1 MDAERIMTHEH
12 RTEPRTKPTE
22 DEALAAVRTLI
33 EWAGDDPDREGL
45 LDTPRRV
52 IKAYRELF
60 SGYEADPRDYLER
73 TFEEVGGYDELVLL
87 RGIRVV
93 SFCEH
98 HMLPFL
104 GTAHVG
110 YLPNDRV
117 VGISKLARV
126 VHGFARRLQ
135 IQEKLT
141 AEIAEAIQDILKP
154 KGVGVVIV
162 SEHSCMTMRGVNT
175 PGSRLTTSS
184 LLGAVRDDP
193 RTRQEFFDLVRN
205 GD

>member
-1 MDAERIMTHEH
+1 MADQPRRKA
-12 RTEPRTKPTE
+12 TEA
-22 DEALAAVRTLI
+22 DALAAVRTLI

-45 LDTPRRV
+45 VETPRRV
-52 IKAYRELF
+52 VKAYRELF
-60 SGYEADPRDYLER
+60 AGYEADPREYLER

-87 RGIRVV
+87 KDIRVV

-104 GTAHVG
+104 GKAHVG

-141 AEIAEAIQDILKP
+141 ADIAGAIQDILKP

-175 PGSRLTTSS
+175 PGSRLTTSH
-184 LLGAVRDDP
+184 LLGEVRDDA
-193 RTRQEFFDLVRN
+193 RTRQEFFDLVRT

>member
-1 MDAERIMTHEH
+1 MSHEH
-12 RTEPRTKPTE
+12 RTRPTE

-60 SGYEADPRDYLER
+60 AGYESDPREYLER

-87 RGIRVV
+87 KDIRVV

-104 GTAHVG
+104 GRAHVG

-184 LLGAVRDDP
+184 LLGEVRDDP
-193 RTRQEFFDLVRN
+193 RTRQEFFDLVRS

>member
-1 MDAERIMTHEH
+1 MSQSPKTRPTQDDAE
-12 RTEPRTKPTE
+12 
-22 DEALAAVRTLI
+22 AAVRTLI

-45 LDTPRRV
+45 LETPKRV
-52 IKAYRELF
+52 AKAYRELF
-60 SGYEADPRDYLER
+60 AGYETDPRDYLER
-73 TFEEVGGYDELVLL
+73 TFDEVGGYDELVILKD
-87 RGIRVV
+87 IRVV

-104 GTAHVG
+104 GKAHVG
-110 YLPNDRV
+110 YLPSNRV

-141 AEIAEAIQDILKP
+141 AQIAGAIQDILKP
-154 KGVGVVIV
+154 KGVGVVVI

-175 PGSRLTTSS
+175 PGSRLTTSH
-184 LLGAVRDDP
+184 LLGEVRDDP
-193 RTRQEFFDLVRN
+193 RTRQEFFDLVRS

>member
-1 MDAERIMTHEH
+1 MTDH
-12 RTEPRTKPTE
+12 TRTKPTE
-22 DEALAAVRTLI
+22 QDAMAAVRTLI

-52 IKAYRELF
+52 AKAYRELF
-60 SGYEADPRDYLER
+60 SGYETDPREYLAR

-87 RGIRVV
+87 RDIRVV

-104 GTAHVG
+104 GKAHVG
-110 YLPNDRV
+110 YLPRNRV

-135 IQEKLT
+135 IPEKLT

-184 LLGAVRDDP
+184 LLGEVRNDP
-193 RTRQEFFDLVRN
+193 RTRQEFFDLVRA
-205 GD
+205 DA